1 MDTKTKAAN
10 VSKDREGERGAALVT
25 VLMISFLLLAAVT
38 AILLEAST
46 NTGNVTDATAEEQAY
61 YAAESGI
68 QSVIDALRHNPR
80 PNPLLNASA
89 TPYPPDPN
97 ADPRNQIS
105 YLKAVR
111 RDTSNA
117 TCTQSGGVTTC
128 TSPLDDAPNEPRLSR
143 WLPYS
148 ATFPD
153 RVILGETD
161 ATYNPRTGFAYSVT
175 VTDPDNTGGVVRYSM
190 TGGILDSTGV
200 YLPSRTFTGPG
211 GTTTITYTPPV
222 GMQTVDVSSGIGDS
236 NIGSFTLTN
245 TGTGGTI
252 PTGDALVRFKL
263 VMAVSEPGN
272 STVAI
277 RGYIVPPGSALEGT
291 PNCNR
296 PNISY
301 MFDSQVF
308 LGFGSM
314 TTLKNTGCV
323 VEEKT
328 SKSGPFGTYLTG
340 YLVESAAPDA
350 VQTLDVS
357 ILQPQPTRLLIRST
371 GYGPGGARKELET
384 IIQKNYFNGIG
395 APSPLTLIGPPC
407 TMVLP
412 LGNCVSKPLPDLDF
426 AFDPGNSAP
435 IFYSGKDSKLKAFL
449 PPIGLTNEPNK
460 EEVKNTIATDFGGS
474 VFGTVENVADELPY
488 WLQNPQNLDR
498 TVQLLKATAQAS
510 GTYWGPSSSPP
521 TSGVYGDW
529 NTATGITFVDRD
541 VTISQDGGGI
551 LVVTGQLEFK
561 GQFRFN
567 GLVLITGGR
576 TLSNNGGFLRSGGGV
591 GVLAGMMIVAP
602 YNSWSLNT
610 CMPNALVTNKLD
622 CYLPPFYQIS
632 GGGTSDLMYNS
643 QNVTNG
649 LSGMGNFVK
658 GVAEK

>member
-1 MDTKTKAAN
+1 MDTKSKAAN
-10 VSKDREGERGAALVT
+10 ISKDREGERGAALVT
-25 VLMISFLLLAAVT
+25 VLMISFLLLVGVT

-46 NTGNVTDATAEEQAY
+46 NTANVTDATSEEQAY

-68 QSVIDALRHNPR
+68 QSVVDALRHNPR
-80 PNPLLNASA
+80 PSPLLNASA
-89 TPYPPDPN
+89 TPLPPDPA
-97 ADPRNQIS
+97 ADPRNQIG

-143 WLPYS
+143 WLRYS

-153 RVILGETD
+153 RIILGDE
-161 ATYNPRTGFAYSVT
+161 ATYTERDGLAYSVT
-175 VTDPDNTGGVVRYSM
+175 VTDPDNTGGVVSYSM
-190 TGGILDSTGV
+190 SGGIMDTSGV
-200 YLPSRTFTGPG
+200 YVPSRTFTGPG

-222 GMQTVDVSSGIGDS
+222 GTQTVDVTSGIGNS

-252 PTGDALVRFKL
+252 PTGDDLVRFRL
-263 VMAVSEPGN
+263 VMQVTQPGN
-272 STVAI
+272 SSIVV
-277 RGYIVPPGSALEGT
+277 RGYIVPPGSALQGT
-291 PNCNR
+291 PNCDR

-308 LGFGSM
+308 LGFGSL
-314 TTLKNTGCV
+314 TTLTNAGCI
-323 VEEKT
+323 VEET
-328 SKSGPFGTYLTG
+328 ASQSGPFGTYLTG
-340 YLVESAAPDA
+340 FLVGSAAADV
-350 VQTLDVS
+350 VQSLNVS
-357 ILQPQPTRLLIRST
+357 ITQPEPTRLLIRST
-371 GYGPGGARKELET
+371 GYGPRGARKELET
-384 IIQKNYFNGIG
+384 VIQKNYFNGIG

-407 TMVLP
+407 TQVIPILP
-412 LGNCVSKPLPDLDF
+412 CVAKPLPALDF
-426 AFDPGNSAP
+426 VFAPGSSTP
-435 IFYSGKDSKLKAFL
+435 IFYSGKDTKLKAFL
-449 PPIGLTNEPNK
+449 PPIGLTNETNK
-460 EEVKNTIATDFGGS
+460 EEVKNTVNGFNGK
-474 VFGTVENVADELPY
+474 VFGTVENVADELPF
-488 WLQNPQNLDR
+488 WLQNPRNLDR

-529 NTATGITFVDRD
+529 TNATGITFVDRD

-576 TLSNNGGFLRSGGGV
+576 TPTNGGGFLRSGGGN
-591 GVLAGMMIVAP
+591 GILAGMMIVAP
-602 YNSWSLNT
+602 YNTWSLNS
-610 CMPNALVTNKLD
+610 CMPNPFITNKLD
-622 CYLPPFYQIS
+622 CYLPPYYEIS
-632 GGGTSDLMYNS
+632 GGGGSDLMYNS
-643 QNVTNG
+643 QNVANG